1 MSGPSTYIA
10 FQASGEA
17 LLSLTVTLVYHL
29 REIAPYAHLMH
40 NIAAHL
46 CQWEILVVVICVLLK
61 DYHVVEGDTTTL
73 GIILILV
80 NTITIII
87 ICYSQFMSITHATLR
102 AAHLKRDN
110 KGSVTELDDFNTS
123 LRNSLVST
131 PTTHTTCDNSL
142 AYMHLRKETQYQI
155 YT

>member
-1 MSGPSTYIA
+1 MVPQPKPA
-10 FQASGEA
+10 FHTFGEA
-17 LLSLTVTLVYHL
+17 RLSLTMTLIPNL

-80 NTITIII
+80 NAITIII
-87 ICYSQFMSITHATLR
+87 ICYSQFMSITHTTLR

-110 KGSVTELDDFNTS
+110 EGFVIEHNKLNTTQ
-123 LRNSLVST
+123 RHSLVST
-131 PTTHTTCDNSL
+131 L
-142 AYMHLRKETQYQI
+142 IRVKVY
-155 YT
+155 